1 MKIKFKLLAFF
12 AMTLFVLQ
20 GLYGAK
26 CLIITGQ
33 NNHDWGTTTQ
43 QLSHI
48 LNLTG
53 KIDVTVKTNLDEI
66 TEADFKDLDFIIL
79 NWNNFNYGK
88 TGGKKDMPANVAESI
103 ENFVRNG
110 GGAITIHAGG
120 SVVGASDSFRHIA
133 IGNWGAKTKHAPYGT
148 FTVNVVKEH
157 PITKGLTQFMTCDEL
172 WVDTEITGDVE
183 VLTEGVLSVDM
194 AEKIGRESKSANIQ
208 SVVHSKYG
216 KGRCVYIPLGHDAN
230 SMMYFGF
237 RTLFIN
243 SAFWLSDIKS
253 EGLYMKNIDI
263 DKAFA
268 EIATIASFGNLSL
281 LNDMEMLFSQLD
293 NKSRAKMLEK
303 ISALTDEDKYS
314 VTVTTWAYRV
324 VDSYGLKAVA
334 LKSEKKKEKSQD
346 LKALLAKGDSLSED
360 EKMLALGAFARN
372 KFLPALDFAK
382 ANAFAEN
389 KSLAMHAISALPGL
403 ASDKDYPFFEELYK
417 KYAKDPGMMR
427 YVTEAFLSVDAGKF
441 DVIAKINSCD
451 EETMPMYAMLAH
463 ALQVKGLDTVLVEKV
478 RTAKSEDC
486 VKDLLTVF
494 LLASD
499 KDTVKKLVSLYGINN
514 ARDTAVT
521 RTIATFVGT
530 NSGSD
535 AETLE
540 VFTNADLAIQA
551 KILPALAL
559 SNSKEIFNAVMNLLS
574 SENKVAAKNTL
585 KKWRDVSVLED
596 LANVPE
602 SLRGDANEIAAG
614 VIASLKELTDAQV
627 VLLEKMLSH
636 NAENTDVLKKT
647 FDIVNVPVTKSAPLR
662 GDLNHAKGAKAESIF
677 NHGIDGAGGP
687 PSAAIDGDRNT
698 YWDETDRKE
707 KYGIRVILPEER
719 EISQIRIEGFAYE
732 NYAPAGFEVV
742 LDGKNVMKVHRAIY
756 NPQGRFFLDIPPTK
770 AKTIEIIIDK
780 VYGPSPAIRELE
792 IY

>member
-1 MKIKFKLLAFF
+1 MKIKMKVLAFLT
-12 AMTLFVLQ
+12 MTLFVLQ

-33 NNHDWGTTTQ
+33 NNHDWASTSDA
-43 QLSHI
+43 LSHI

-53 KIDVTVKTNLDEI
+53 KIDVEIKSNLDEI
-66 TEADFKDLDFIIL
+66 TEADFKDINFIIL

-88 TGGKKDMPANVAESI
+88 TGGKKDMPAQLVASI
-103 ENFVRNG
+103 ENFVKNG

-133 IGNWGAKTKHAPYGT
+133 IGNWGGKTTHGPYGT

-157 PITKGLTQFMTCDEL
+157 EITKGLTQFMTCDEL
-172 WVDTEITGDVE
+172 WVNTEITGDVE

-194 AEKIGRESKSANIQ
+194 AEKIGRESKSSNEQ

-230 SMMYFGF
+230 AMLYFGF

-268 EIATIASFGNLSL
+268 EIETIASFGNLSL

-293 NKSRAKMLEK
+293 SKSREKMLAK

-324 VDSYGLKAVA
+324 VDSYGFKSVASKGEKAKV
-334 LKSEKKKEKSQD
+334 KSQD
-346 LKALLAKGDSLSED
+346 LKALLAKGDKLSED
-360 EKMLALGAFARN
+360 EKMLALGSFARN

-389 KSLAMHAISALPGL
+389 KSLAMHAISALPAL

-417 KYAKDPGMMR
+417 KYGSDPAMMR
-427 YVTEAFLSVDAGKF
+427 YVTEAFLSVNAGKF

-451 EETMPMYAMLAH
+451 EETMPMYAMLGH
-463 ALQVKGLDTVLVEKV
+463 SLQAKGLDEALVGKI
-478 RTAKSEDC
+478 RTAKSENC

-494 LLASD
+494 LLTSD

-514 ARDTAVT
+514 ARDAALT
-521 RTIATFVGT
+521 RAIATFVGT
-530 NSGSD
+530 NSESD
-535 AETLE
+535 AETLA
-540 VFTNADLAIQA
+540 VFANADTATQA
-551 KILPALAL
+551 KILPALSV
-559 SNSKEIFNAVMNLLS
+559 SNSKEIFNEVMKLLS
-574 SENKVAAKNTL
+574 GENKVAAKNTL
-585 KKWRDVSVLED
+585 KRWRDVSVLTE

-614 VIASLKELTDAQV
+614 LIVPLKELTDDQV
-627 VLLEKMLSH
+627 ALIEKMLSY
-636 NAENTDVLKKT
+636 NAENTDVLKKS
-647 FDIVNVPVTKSAPLR
+647 FDIVNVPVTKSAPPR
-662 GDLNHAKGAKAESIF
+662 GDLNHAIGAKAESIF
-677 NHGIDGAGGP
+677 NHGIDGNGGQ
-687 PSAAIDGDRNT
+687 PSAAIDGERDT
-698 YWDETDRKE
+698 YWDESDHKE
-707 KYGIRVILPEER
+707 KYGIRIILPEAK
-719 EISQIRIEGFAYE
+719 EISQIRIEGFAHE
-732 NYAPAGFEVV
+732 NYAPAGFDVV
-742 LDGKNVMKVHRAIY
+742 LDGNNVMKVHRAIY
-756 NPQGRFFLDIPPTK
+756 NHGKFFLDIPKTK
-770 AKTIEIIIDK
+770 AQTIEIIIDK